1 VHPSCVRGDQL
12 KNRLLIFALL
22 LPLPLLGQVTHVPP
36 LSCQVGGQKV
46 QTQGMNSSTL
56 VQRSFPNCTVT
67 VYLTGTITKANV
79 YSDNILT
86 PLANPFTANTDGSI
100 QFWAANGGYDIVTS
114 GGNAGNTFPS
124 PVTYTDVVIGGG
136 GGGGGGGIP
145 GGTNGQIQYNIGG
158 TSFGGIAGSSWDSSG
173 LNLTQSLNSYNLT
186 SIGGVSSIFFT
197 SQLFQIVENPSSDA
211 TKTAGLINES
221 NASLVFTD
229 CFGAVSN
236 THVYN
241 QLGDVGAFPFF
252 RPTICLDDSAITLSV
267 TPPAGDSSARAATT
281 QFLKS
286 PGPIGSVT
294 PSSGAFTSL
303 NVSSLTG
310 AAGTVI
316 CIDGSSNLTT
326 AGCSG
331 GGGGS
336 GTVNAGASGA
346 LAYYPSAGTTVS
358 GDSLTSLDG
367 SGNLGVQ
374 SLSVNGAG
382 TGIITLVQGTGIA
395 NPPSGKASLDVDSV
409 TNNLTCTLHSGA
421 SCLTLPG
428 APGGANGSVQ
438 FNNSSALGG
447 SLEIYDGSS
456 KFTGSGVTF
465 QADTLEGGTGY
476 SGATTV
482 ANKLAKFT
490 TSNTLV
496 PLLTSDTGIDT
507 AYLIAGGAATTHAYP
522 LAAGIGSC
530 IFDGAATPG
539 HLFGASGSSAGD
551 CTDLGTAS
559 FGSVTSGLWVGG
571 TIGALV
577 SGTTYAV
584 SLNQGQVAG
593 GAGGGGNMSTSSA
606 NTMGASSTID
616 ASGMTGSDPFKVP
629 VKSGFTAGANG
640 SIGVDSSTGKLHTF
654 LSSADRVVCTT
665 QGEAGCAAS
674 GNGPPGQS
682 GNSSV
687 NIVRTTS
694 DVTTTSASL
703 VAITG
708 LNWTLPASTAANYN
722 FTCDLY
728 VTDSATTASGIVFG
742 VQDVTTAPTSAR
754 YGINWH
760 TAAGTANSNVTG
772 VSTSTTAVTL
782 NSAFQPSTVNA
793 LDDHLFGT
801 IEQPS
806 GSASVFQIMAD
817 IAGGNTLTI
826 LKDSVCRL
834 SQVSN

>member
-1 VHPSCVRGDQL
+1 MR
-12 KNRLLIFALL
+12 KFLLLALL
-22 LPLPLLGQVTHVPP
+22 LPLPVLGQVTHVPP
-36 LSCQVGGQKV
+36 LNCELGGQKV
-46 QTQGMNSSTL
+46 ATQGMNSSTL
-56 VQRSFPNCTVT
+56 AQRSFPQCTVT
-67 VYLTGTITKANV
+67 VYLTGTITKANL
-79 YSDNILT
+79 YSDNVLT

-241 QLGDVGAFPFF
+241 QLGDVGTFPFF

-310 AAGTVI
+310 AAGTVT

-326 AGCSG
+326 SGCSG

-336 GTVNAGASGA
+336 GTVNAGAANA

-367 SGNLGVQ
+367 AGNLGVQ
-374 SLSVNGAG
+374 SMSVNGAG
-382 TGIITLVQGTGIA
+382 VGVITFLQGTGIA
-395 NPPSGKASLDVDSV
+395 NPASSKASLYVDSV
-409 TNNLTCTLHSGA
+409 TNNLTCILHSGA

-447 SLEIYDGSS
+447 TLEIYDGTN
-456 KFTGSGVTF
+456 KFTGAGVTF

-496 PLLTSDTGIDT
+496 PLLTSDTGIDA
-507 AYLIAGGAATTHAYP
+507 AYLIVGGAATSHAYP

-530 IFDGAATPG
+530 IFDGASTPG
-539 HLFGASGSSAGD
+539 HLFGASSSSAGD

-559 FGSVTSGLWVGG
+559 FASVTSGLWVGG

-593 GAGGGGNMSTSSA
+593 GGGGGGNMLTSAA
-606 NTMGASSTID
+606 NTMGAAGTINISGST
-616 ASGMTGSDPFKVP
+616 ASNAFRLP
-629 VKSGFTAGANG
+629 VQSGFTSSASG
-640 SIGVDSSTGKLHTF
+640 SLGVNSSTNTAHVF
-654 LSSADRVVCTT
+654 LGSTDFTVCTT
-665 QGEAGCAAS
+665 QGESGCAS
-674 GNGPPGQS
+674 GGAGPPGQT
-682 GNSSV
+682 GNSQT
-687 NIVRTTS
+687 NIVRTTA

-708 LNWTLPASTAANYN
+708 LNWTLPASTAANYKVV
-722 FTCDLY
+722 CDLF
-728 VTDSATTASGIVFG
+728 VADSATTSSGIVFG
-742 VQDVTTAPTSAR
+742 VQNVTTAATSSR
-754 YGINWH
+754 FSIEWKTNF
-760 TAAGTANSNVTG
+760 GTFNSNTTG
-772 VSTSTTAVTL
+772 IFNDTSTHTL
-782 NSAFQPSTVNA
+782 NSSFQPATVSVLN
-793 LDDHLFGT
+793 DHIYGT

-817 IAGGNTLTI
+817 IAGGATLTI
-826 LKDSVCRL
+826 SKDSTCSL